1 MRLTILIDKFPRTPP
16 NELPVDLERE
26 EDGIPQDPNRL
37 RGPRGQESRW
47 PEEEADDT
55 IEPYPVTH

>member
-16 NELPVDLERE
+16 NEMPADLERGD
-26 EDGIPQDPNRL
+26 DGVPQDTTRL
-37 RGPRGQESRW
+37 REPRGLGSRW
-47 PEEEADDT
+47 PEEDADES